1 MEQVKKKKRNGL
13 TRKADRQL
21 LIMCIPTF
29 LKLLVF
35 SYIPLVG
42 LYMAFTNY
50 IPRKGIFGSEFI
62 GFDNFQ
68 YLFKTPD
75 FKRIFGNAIIYNLL
89 FMSTGLVFSVFLA
102 LLIFEIK
109 SRLTLKIYQT
119 MFFLPYFVSWILVG
133 EILGVL
139 FESQGMITHMIENMT
154 GETYRFYMTPGPWRF
169 ILVATNIWKGA
180 GVSAIIYYAT
190 LMNCDICL
198 YEAADLDGAS
208 RWQKMWYISIPH
220 LRTMMCVNTIM
231 SGANILRNDIGLFFF
246 ATKDNTA
253 LWEAT
258 DVIDTYIWRIVR
270 KSGNFQVGTAVGLV
284 QGGIGLF
291 LTIFSNWIVR
301 KIDEQSAL
309 Y

>member
-1 MEQVKKKKRNGL
+1 
-13 TRKADRQL
+13 
-21 LIMCIPTF
+21 
-29 LKLLVF
+29 
-35 SYIPLVG
+35 
-42 LYMAFTNY
+42 
-50 IPRKGIFGSEFI
+50 
-62 GFDNFQ
+62 
-68 YLFKTPD
+68 
-75 FKRIFGNAIIYNLL
+75 
-89 FMSTGLVFSVFLA
+89 
-102 LLIFEIK
+102 
-109 SRLTLKIYQT
+109 
-119 MFFLPYFVSWILVG
+119 
-133 EILGVL
+133 
-139 FESQGMITHMIENMT
+139 
-154 GETYRFYMTPGPWRF
+154 
-169 ILVATNIWKGA
+169 
-180 GVSAIIYYAT
+180 
-190 LMNCDICL
+190 MNCDVCQ
-198 YEAADLDGAS
+198 YEAAELDGAN